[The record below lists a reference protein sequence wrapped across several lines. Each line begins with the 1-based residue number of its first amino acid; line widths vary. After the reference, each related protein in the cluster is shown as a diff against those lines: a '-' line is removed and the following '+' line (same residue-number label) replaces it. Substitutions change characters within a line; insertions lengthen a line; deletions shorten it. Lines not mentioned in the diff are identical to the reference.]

1 MADGELKKGG
11 VTGGALGAITGA
23 LVVIGYALFATPVT
37 APVGVLIVVGVAA
50 VGAVAGAA
58 TGK

>member
-11 VTGGALGAITGA
+11 VAGAGIGAILGGI
-23 LVVIGYALFATPVT
+23 VVIGFAVASAPLT
-37 APVGVLIVVGVAA
+37 APVAVLTVVGVAA
-50 VGAVAGAA
+50 VGAIAGAS